1 MHMTRIARLLTISV
15 LVLSAPTLAH
25 GGDEPKHGTYR
36 IVPGDV
42 LDVIVWRNKELS
54 LQVTVRPDGW
64 ISYPLASDVK
74 VAGATVVDVQK
85 KLEEALAKYVT
96 SPTVTVV
103 VTRVA
108 NLRVSILGKVRQP
121 GRYNLDGPTTVLDV
135 LALAG
140 GLTEF
145 ADHDGIYV
153 LRAGATADALYER
166 IPAKYSSSTSA
177 GKSNTNVTV
186 VAGDIII
193 VP

>member
-1 MHMTRIARLLTISV
+1 MIRTASLAALL
-15 LVLSAPTLAH
+15 LLAASAVAH
-25 GGDEPKHGTYR
+25 ADPQATTHGPYR

-74 VAGATVVDVQK
+74 VAGQTVVDVQK
-85 KLEEALAKYVT
+85 KLEESLAKYVT
-96 SPTVTVV
+96 TPMVTVV

-108 NLRVSILGKVRQP
+108 NLRVSVLGKVRQP
-121 GRYNLDGPTTVLDV
+121 GRYNLEGPTTVLDV

-145 ADHDGIYV
+145 ADPDGIYI
-153 LRAGATADALYER
+153 LRAGSSADGLYER
-166 IPAKYSSSTSA
+166 IPAKYSSSISA
-177 GKSNTNVTV
+177 GKSNTNVAV
-186 VAGDIII
+186 NAGDIII

>member
-1 MHMTRIARLLTISV
+1 MTKIA
-15 LVLSAPTLAH
+15 TLATFLLLAAAPLAHADPQPAAAH
-25 GGDEPKHGTYR
+25 GPYR

-74 VAGATVVDVQK
+74 VAGQTVVDVQK
-85 KLEEALAKYVT
+85 KLEESLSKYVT
-96 SPTVTVV
+96 SPMVTVV

-108 NLRVSILGKVRQP
+108 NLRVSVLGKVRQP

-145 ADHDGIYV
+145 ADPDGIYI
-153 LRAGATADALYER
+153 LRAGSTADALYER
-166 IPAKYSSSTSA
+166 IPAKYSSSISA
-177 GKSNTNVTV
+177 GKSNTNVAV
-186 VAGDIII
+186 MAGDIII

>member
-1 MHMTRIARLLTISV
+1 MTRIATLLT
-15 LVLSAPTLAH
+15 LVLAIAAPSTARA
-25 GGDEPKHGTYR
+25 GTDPAHGTYR
-36 IVPGDV
+36 IVAGDV

-74 VAGATVVDVQK
+74 VAGATVVEVQK

-96 SPTVTVV
+96 SPSVTVV

-153 LRAGATADALYER
+153 LRASTAPDGLYER
-166 IPAKYSSSTSA
+166 ISAKYSSSTSA

-186 VAGDIII
+186 MAGDIII

>member
-1 MHMTRIARLLTISV
+1 MTRIATLLTLA
-15 LVLSAPTLAH
+15 LVLAAPDAARAGTDPA
-25 GGDEPKHGTYR
+25 HGTYR

-74 VAGATVVDVQK
+74 VAGATVVEVQK

-96 SPTVTVV
+96 SPSVTVV

-153 LRAGATADALYER
+153 LRASTAPDGLYER
-166 IPAKYSSSTSA
+166 ISAKYSSSTSA

-186 VAGDIII
+186 MAGDIII